1 MRLELESPQHSRG
14 IALNEAP
21 SDSRRVA
28 SSFDTNPHRHDAPC
42 RDALRVVKLPNPV
55 RDGYAAVLMF
65 EKILIA
71 NRGAIA
77 IRIARTCERLGI
89 ATVAVCSDVE
99 KDALHATTCD
109 EVVCIGPA
117 RVQDSYL
124 NQQAILEAAK
134 QTGARA
140 IHPGYGL
147 LSENASFVREVE
159 AAGLAFIG
167 PHADAIELFGDK
179 LRARQLARQAGVRVT
194 PGTDEPV
201 ANSESALAAAESLGY
216 PILVKAAAGG
226 GGIGMQVAEDAD
238 ELVKV
243 LDVCANRARAAFGDD
258 RLYLEHFLERPRHV
272 EVQVLGDKH
281 GQIVALGERECSIQR
296 RHQKVIEESPA
307 PALIFSRYGEE
318 RRLALYDAAV
328 RIAQEAGFYGAGT
341 AEFILDS
348 RGGFYFME
356 WNPRLQV
363 EHALTEMCT
372 GLDLVELQLRI
383 ALGEALPNEV
393 LRAES
398 RGHAVE
404 ARIYAEDAAKDFI
417 PKPGEVK
424 TLRWPT
430 LAPGTVRIE
439 SGIAPGSKVTPHYD
453 PMIAKVITFGT
464 TRHQAILTLDRVLA
478 ETEIEPLVTNV
489 GFLRRVLAHEAFRA
503 GQYDT
508 EFLPRLLA
516 EEAER
521 TESTE
526 TPQH

>member
-1 MRLELESPQHSRG
+1 
-14 IALNEAP
+14 
-21 SDSRRVA
+21 
-28 SSFDTNPHRHDAPC
+28 
-42 RDALRVVKLPNPV
+42 
-55 RDGYAAVLMF
+55 MF

-77 IRIARTCERLGI
+77 IRVARTCERLGI
-89 ATVAVCSDVE
+89 ATVAVCSEVE
-99 KDALHATTCD
+99 RDALHAQTCD
-109 EVVCIGPA
+109 EVVCVGPA

-124 NQQAILEAAK
+124 NKAAIIEAAK
-134 QTGARA
+134 QTGAQA

-147 LSENASFVREVE
+147 LSENPSFVREVE

-167 PHADAIELFGDK
+167 PSADAIELFGDK
-179 LRARQLARQAGVRVT
+179 LRARGLARQAGVRVT
-194 PGTDEPV
+194 PGTDEAV
-201 ANSESALAAAESLGY
+201 AGTEQALEAAAGIGY
-216 PILVKAAAGG
+216 PVLVKAAGGG
-226 GGIGMQVAEDAD
+226 GGIGMQVAQDPE

-243 LDVCANRARAAFGDD
+243 LDACANRARAAFGDD
-258 RLYLEHFLERPRHV
+258 RLYLEKFLELPRHV
-272 EVQVLGDKH
+272 EVQVFGDKH
-281 GQIVALGERECSIQR
+281 GQLVALGERECSIQR

-307 PALIFSRYGEE
+307 PALMFSRDCED
-318 RRLALYDAAV
+318 RRTALFDAAL
-328 RIAQEAGFYGAGT
+328 RIAQEAGYYNAGT

-372 GLDLVELQLRI
+372 GLDLVELQLRV
-383 ALGEALPNEV
+383 ALGEALPNSV

-404 ARIYAEDAAKDFI
+404 ARIYAEDAARNFI

-424 TLRWPT
+424 TLRWPV

-439 SGIAPGSKVTPHYD
+439 TGIAPGSTVTSHYD
-453 PMIAKVITFGT
+453 PLVAKLISFGT

-478 ETEIEPLVTNV
+478 ESEIEPLVTNM
-489 GFLRRVLAHEAFRA
+489 GFLRRVLADEAFRA

-508 EFLPRLLA
+508 DFVNRLLT
-516 EEAER
+516 EEAEQA
-521 TESTE
+521 EAPAE
-526 TPQH
+526 APAH

>member
-1 MRLELESPQHSRG
+1 
-14 IALNEAP
+14 
-21 SDSRRVA
+21 
-28 SSFDTNPHRHDAPC
+28 
-42 RDALRVVKLPNPV
+42 
-55 RDGYAAVLMF
+55 MF

-89 ATVAVCSDVE
+89 ATVAVCSEVE
-99 KDALHATTCD
+99 KDSLHAQTCD
-109 EVVCIGPA
+109 EVVCVGPA

-124 NQQAILEAAK
+124 NKQAIIEAAK
-134 QTGARA
+134 ATGAQA

-147 LSENASFVREVE
+147 LSENATFVREVE

-167 PHADAIELFGDK
+167 PSADAIELFGDK
-179 LRARQLARQAGVRVT
+179 VRARQLARHAGVRIT
-194 PGTDEPV
+194 PGTDEVISGPDF
-201 ANSESALAAAESLGY
+201 ALAAAEGIGY
-216 PILVKAAAGG
+216 PVLVKAAGG
-226 GGIGMQVAEDAD
+226 GGGIGIQIANDPD

-258 RLYLEHFLERPRHV
+258 RLYLERFLERPRHV

-281 GQIVALGERECSIQR
+281 GQVVALGERECSIQR

-307 PALIFSRYGEE
+307 PALLFSRDGED
-318 RRLALYDAAV
+318 RRLALFDAAC
-328 RIAQEAGFYGAGT
+328 RIAQEAGYYGAGT
-341 AEFILDS
+341 CEFILDS

-383 ALGEALPNEV
+383 AIGEALPNGV

-404 ARIYAEDAAKDFI
+404 ARIYAEDPARDFI

-424 TLRWPT
+424 NLRWPT
-430 LAPGTVRIE
+430 LAPGTMRIE
-439 SGIAPGSKVTPHYD
+439 TGIGPGSIVTPYYD
-453 PMIAKVITFGT
+453 PMVAKVIAFGT
-464 TRHQAILTLDRVLA
+464 TRHGAILTLDRVLA
-478 ETEIEPLVTNV
+478 ESEIEPLVTNMD
-489 GFLRRVLAHEAFRA
+489 FLRRVLAHEAFRA

-508 EFLPRLLA
+508 EFVQRMFA

-521 TESTE
+521 IEAATEAAA
-526 TPQH
+526 PAPAPAPH